1 MDRSPDRLNLEH
13 LKKQAK
19 ELNRLCRNGDAQAIA
34 GLRYALRAAAIPRTR
49 RSAAESRSRS
59 VDHNAGRREC
69 LPAGCDLDLAK

>member
-34 GLRYALRAAAIPRTR
+34 GLRYALRAAAIPANT
-49 RSAAESRSRS
+49 SK
-59 VDHNAGRREC
+59 C
-69 LPAGCDLDLAK
+69 C